1 MDDFVISNLNESRN
15 EWCARLV
22 SILTPLVIQG
32 IRSIFNEAWTMCVTN
47 GEVNKYL
54 MTFQNMLCSVHKWNS
69 NIIEEERKRIIEKS
83 GCNYLEDLITCVH
96 IIQLKIL
103 TSIRVGTRQKKI
115 DITIPKL
122 DHFIHKVYINV
133 ARKVYT
139 NVYLFEKNINPLQL
153 QKNNRELEMIVQE
166 CILHAIRDSIPTESI
181 IRAYLDQSI
190 EQEEEVIIEN
200 IEQPVMDNNAA
211 STHPNGGATTTN
223 LNSST
228 PTDVAA
234 NNNTYSPIEVEPTI
248 KEEFVPETVPLI
260 TNVNDAPVITRLS
273 FNDMDSTM
281 DDNNQIEQVHAPKT
295 IEQLE
300 KISMERAMQRK
311 MDEEEDRIHIH
322 TEPIDLSGFDILDET
337 PNDTNTGRLSDPI
350 IDFEEL

>member
-32 IRSIFNEAWTMCVTN
+32 IRSIFNEAWSLCVTN
-47 GEVNKYL
+47 GETNKYL
-54 MTFQNMLCSVHKWNS
+54 MTFQNMLCSVHKWNA
-69 NIIEEERKRIIEKS
+69 NIVEEERKRIIEKS

-139 NVYLFEKNINPLQL
+139 NVYLFEKNVNPLQH
-153 QKNNRELEMIVQE
+153 QKNNRELEIIVQE
-166 CILHAIRDSIPTESI
+166 CILITIRDSIPTESI
-181 IRAYLDQSI
+181 IRAYLDQSV

-200 IEQPVMDNNAA
+200 IEQPTEPPVAMQPTTVEE
-211 STHPNGGATTTN
+211 SATKH
-223 LNSST
+223 
-228 PTDVAA
+228 
-234 NNNTYSPIEVEPTI
+234 EVEPTMMSLS
-248 KEEFVPETVPLI
+248 KEETVPEVVPSI
-260 TNVNDAPVITRLS
+260 KNIDDSPVITRLS
-273 FNDMDSTM
+273 FNDIDSIM
-281 DDNNQIEQVHAPKT
+281 DDNNQIDQVHVPKT

-311 MDEEEDRIHIH
+311 IDESEDRIHVH
-322 TEPIDLSGFDILDET
+322 TEPFDISGFDILEEDT
-337 PNDTNTGRLSDPI
+337 PRLSDPV

>member
-32 IRSIFNEAWTMCVTN
+32 IRSIFNEAWSICITN

-54 MTFQNMLCSVHKWNS
+54 MTFQNMLCGVHKWNS

-122 DHFIHKVYINV
+122 DHFLHKVYINV
-133 ARKVYT
+133 ARKAYT
-139 NVYLFEKNINPLQL
+139 NVYLFEKNIGPLQV

-166 CILHAIRDSIPTESI
+166 CIMLAIRDSIPTESI
-181 IRAYLDQSI
+181 IRAYLDQSV

-200 IEQPVMDNNAA
+200 IEQPVMEQ
-211 STHPNGGATTTN
+211 G
-223 LNSST
+223 T
-228 PTDVAA
+228 PTAPPDAFSGVIHE
-234 NNNTYSPIEVEPTI
+234 TEPTI
-248 KEEFVPETVPLI
+248 SIPKEEPVPEVVPSI
-260 TNVNDAPVITRLS
+260 KNMDDAPIITRLT
-273 FNDMDSTM
+273 FNDMDSAM
-281 DDNNQIEQVHAPKT
+281 DDNNRVEQVHAPKT
-295 IEQLE
+295 ISQLE

-311 MDEEEDRIHIH
+311 MDEEEDRINIH
-322 TEPIDLSGFDILDET
+322 MEPVDLSGFDILDE
-337 PNDTNTGRLSDPI
+337 NGINSSGLSDPL

>member
-32 IRSIFNEAWTMCVTN
+32 IRSIFNEAWSMCVNN

-139 NVYLFEKNINPLQL
+139 NVYLFEKNINPLQV

-166 CILHAIRDSIPTESI
+166 CILVAIRDSIPTESI
-181 IRAYLDQSI
+181 IRAYLDQSV

-200 IEQPVMDNNAA
+200 IEQPIIDNNPPA
-211 STHPNGGATTTN
+211 NTN
-223 LNSST
+223 PA
-228 PTDVAA
+228 PTAL
-234 NNNTYSPIEVEPTI
+234 PHIEVEPTI
-248 KEEFVPETVPLI
+248 KEEIVPDVLPSI
-260 TNVNDAPVITRLS
+260 KNVNDEPVITRLS
-273 FNDMDSTM
+273 FNDMDSIM
-281 DDNNQIEQVHAPKT
+281 DENHQVEHVHVPKT

-311 MDEEEDRIHIH
+311 LDEEEDRIHIH
-322 TEPIDLSGFDILDET
+322 TDPIDLSGFDILDET
-337 PNDTNTGRLSDPI
+337 PNTDSGRLSDPI